1 MKNFGAVFICKLNGE
16 EFTASNRT
24 DMDEMLEKASAEHL
38 MDDNDDTILDIKC
51 TFKNKYQNEKMKKF
65 RTGASIAADNVMKT
79 LKNWVEKATNRS
91 QVKDADQY
99 VIVDG
104 DGKAENLQSRSPD
117 NWADRFVCFLF
128 MPEKMHEHHKAKHQN
143 PSKKAFDLK
152 ETIDAITLDAVEG
165 FARVFDLI
173 DEAVAH
179 KEAAHMARAEEWKLN
194 KGKPVSNDLEQVE
207 NLDVGVEIL
216 LEDDAEKTPEEW
228 KIYFSKNSDDESL
241 SNDVG
246 LLDDES
252 LSNDV
257 VLLEIPVADDV
268 ISISSDDTLATDNF
282 MHVHGGDDDSWT
294 LLDDE

>member
-1 MKNFGAVFICKLNGE
+1 
-16 EFTASNRT
+16 
-24 DMDEMLEKASAEHL
+24 
-38 MDDNDDTILDIKC
+38 
-51 TFKNKYQNEKMKKF
+51 MKKF

-282 MHVHGGDDDSWT
+282 IHANGGDDDCWT
-294 LLDDE
+294 LFNDEYNSKAQSNKNKIQEKPYNLTSDISHNLS